1 MVRNSMLYIL
11 GLILCEIIL
20 LIFAERK
27 GNSYLIVFILISLLA
42 SIANSNS
49 LINIGYYSCSGESLF
64 GTSAF
69 LGHSII
75 REKFGLDRYNR
86 NAGRIFFGIT
96 AGTLFTYLSY
106 LSANAANHF
115 ILLKQSLTAVTSIWL
130 AFYISHLLYISIVNT
145 CDAHNFK
152 NQYLLA
158 AILCQAVTALII
170 AIACFDLDRIFE
182 LFFTGFLLKLS
193 FILVTFPYLVYL
205 KNKAILS
212 STETVV

>member
-1 MVRNSMLYIL
+1 MLYVF

-86 NAGRIFFGIT
+86 NAGKIFFGIA
-96 AGTLFTYLSY
+96 AGSLFAYVSY
-106 LSANAANHF
+106 LGTTLNNHF
-115 ILLKQSLTAVTSIWL
+115 IILKQNLAVVTAVWL
-130 AFYISHLLYISIVNT
+130 AFYISHLLYISIVDT
-145 CDAHNFK
+145 CDTKHFK
-152 NQYLLA
+152 IQYLLA
-158 AILCQAVTALII
+158 SILCQAVTSLIV
-170 AIACFDLDRIFE
+170 AIACFDLSKIFE
-182 LFFTGFLLKLS
+182 LFFTGLIVKMA
-193 FILVTFPYLVYL
+193 FILVTFPHLISIKKKV
-205 KNKAILS
+205 ILQTAES
-212 STETVV
+212 IV